1 MTQLCPE
8 LTEHRPHA
16 ESTAPD
22 PVEEDLRSVERE
34 LSSFLAARERDAAR
48 YGEEYA
54 RLWQAVAE
62 SSRGGKRLRPRLVL
76 SAFHGLAGAAEP
88 AAAEP
93 AAAERAAAV
102 QTALAFE
109 LLHSAF
115 LLHDDVIDGDTVRRG
130 RPNVAG
136 EFSADAL
143 FRGAGFP
150 RARLWGESA
159 AILAGDLLLHAAAQ
173 RVARLGVEEA
183 TRSRLLDLIDRSVFV
198 TAAGELADVGLA
210 TGMSAGALPD
220 VLAMTAHKTAEYSVS
235 GPLAAGALLAGA
247 DDGVVELLGHYGRL
261 VGVAFQLGDDLLGVY
276 GDATVT
282 GKTVV
287 GDLQQGKETTL
298 IAFARGT
305 AQWPEL
311 EPLFGRADL
320 GPDDTAELA
329 AGLERCGA
337 RDFAERLLADQVAAA
352 VAVLDTPLLP
362 SALAATL
369 TGVAHGCV
377 GRTA

>member
-1 MTQLCPE
+1 MTQLRPE
-8 LTEHRPHA
+8 LTEQPSVA
-16 ESTAPD
+16 EVPAPD
-22 PVEEDLRSVERE
+22 PVDEDLQSVESE
-34 LSSFLAARERDAAR
+34 LTAFFHARERDAAA
-48 YGEEYA
+48 YGEEYI
-54 RLWQAVAE
+54 RLWQAVGE
-62 SSRGGKRLRPRLVL
+62 SAGGGKRLRPRLVL
-76 SAFHGLAGAAEP
+76 SAFHGLAGFGGREAE
-88 AAAEP
+88 A
-93 AAAERAAAV
+93 RSAAV

-173 RVARLGVEEA
+173 RVARLRVGEA
-183 TRSRLLDLIDRSVFV
+183 TRSRLLDLVDRSVFV

-210 TGMSAGALPD
+210 TGMSANGLPD
-220 VLAMTAHKTAEYSVS
+220 VLAMTAYKTAEYSVS

-247 DDGVVELLGHYGRL
+247 DDEVVELLARYGRL

-276 GDATVT
+276 GDESVT
-282 GKTVV
+282 GKTAV
-287 GDLQQGKETTL
+287 GDLRQGKETTL

-305 AQWPEL
+305 ALWPDL
-311 EPLFGRADL
+311 EPLFGRDDL

-337 RDFAERLLADQVAAA
+337 RVFAERLLADHVAAA
-352 VAVLDTPLLP
+352 VAALDTPLLP
-362 SALAATL
+362 SALSATL
-369 TGVAHGCV
+369 TGVALGCV

>member
-1 MTQLCPE
+1 MTQLRPE
-8 LTEHRPHA
+8 LTEHRSDA
-16 ESTAPD
+16 EVPAPD
-22 PVEEDLRSVERE
+22 PVQEDLRSVERE
-34 LSSFLAARERDAAR
+34 LSSFLGRRERDAAAH
-48 YGEEYA
+48 GEQYT

-76 SAFHGLAGAAEP
+76 SAFHGLAGFGDRDAED
-88 AAAEP
+88 
-93 AAAERAAAV
+93 RAAAV
-102 QTALAFE
+102 QAALAFE
-109 LLHSAF
+109 LLHTAF

-143 FRGAGFP
+143 FRRAGLP

-173 RVARLGVEEA
+173 CIARLSIAEG
-183 TRSRLLDLIDRSVFV
+183 TRPALLDLIDRAVFV

-210 TGMSAGALPD
+210 TGMTASALPD
-220 VLAMTAHKTAEYSVS
+220 VLAMTADKTAEYSVS

-247 DDGVVELLGHYGRL
+247 DENVVELLTRYGRL

-276 GDATVT
+276 GDETVT
-282 GKTVV
+282 GKTAV

-305 AQWPEL
+305 AQWPDI
-311 EPLFGRADL
+311 EPLFGRHDL
-320 GPDDTAELA
+320 GPAGAAELA

-337 RDFAERLLADQVAAA
+337 RVFAERLLADHVAAA
-352 VAVLDTPLLP
+352 IAELDSPLLP

-369 TGVAHGCV
+369 TGVALGCV
-377 GRTA
+377 GRPA

>member
-1 MTQLCPE
+1 MTQLRPE
-8 LTEHRPHA
+8 LTEQLTVA
-16 ESTAPD
+16 EVPAPD
-22 PVEEDLRSVERE
+22 PVDEDLRSVESE
-34 LSSFLAARERDAAR
+34 LTAFFNAREHDAAT
-48 YGEEYA
+48 YGEEYT
-54 RLWQAVAE
+54 RLWQAVGE
-62 SSRGGKRLRPRLVL
+62 SSNGGKRLRPRLVL
-76 SAFHGLAGAAEP
+76 SAFHGLAGFGRRAAED
-88 AAAEP
+88 
-93 AAAERAAAV
+93 RTAAV

-173 RVARLGVEEA
+173 RIARLRVEEA
-183 TRSRLLDLIDRSVFV
+183 TRSRLLDLFDRSVFV

-210 TGMSAGALPD
+210 TGMSASGLPD
-220 VLAMTAHKTAEYSVS
+220 VLAMTAYKTAEYSVS
-235 GPLAAGALLAGA
+235 GPLAAGALLGGA
-247 DDGVVELLGHYGRL
+247 DDEVVELLAGYGRL

-276 GDATVT
+276 GDESVT
-282 GKTVV
+282 GKTAV
-287 GDLQQGKETTL
+287 GDLRQGKETTL

-305 AQWPEL
+305 AQWPDL
-311 EPLFGRADL
+311 EPLFGRDDL
-320 GPDDTAELA
+320 GPGETAELA
-329 AGLERCGA
+329 AGLDRCGA
-337 RDFAERLLADQVAAA
+337 RAFAERLLADHVAAA
-352 VAVLDTPLLP
+352 VAALDTPLLP

-369 TGVAHGCV
+369 TRVALGCV

>member
-1 MTQLCPE
+1 MTQLRPE
-8 LTEHRPHA
+8 LTEQHTVA
-16 ESTAPD
+16 EVPAPD
-22 PVEEDLRSVERE
+22 PVDEDLHSVESE
-34 LSSFLAARERDAAR
+34 LTAFLSARERDAAT
-48 YGEEYA
+48 YGEEYT
-54 RLWQAVAE
+54 RLWQATGE

-76 SAFHGLAGAAEP
+76 SAFHGLAGFGRGEV
-88 AAAEP
+88 ED
-93 AAAERAAAV
+93 RTAAV

-143 FRGAGFP
+143 FRGAGGP

-173 RVARLGVEEA
+173 RVARLRVGEA

-210 TGMSAGALPD
+210 TGMSASGLPD
-220 VLAMTAHKTAEYSVS
+220 VLAMTAYKTAEYSVS

-247 DDGVVELLGHYGRL
+247 DDEVVELLAGYGRL

-276 GDATVT
+276 GDETVT

-287 GDLQQGKETTL
+287 GDLKQGKETTL

-305 AQWPEL
+305 AQWPDL
-311 EPLFGRADL
+311 EPLFGRDDL
-320 GPDDTAELA
+320 GPDATAELA
-329 AGLERCGA
+329 RGLERCGA
-337 RDFAERLLADQVAAA
+337 RVFAERLLADHVAAA
-352 VAVLDTPLLP
+352 VATLDTPLLP

-369 TGVAHGCV
+369 TRVALGCV

>member
-1 MTQLCPE
+1 MTQLRPE
-8 LTEHRPHA
+8 LTEQRSDD
-16 ESTAPD
+16 EVTAPD
-22 PVEEDLRSVERE
+22 PVEEDLRSVESE
-34 LSSFLAARERDAAR
+34 LTAFLSARERDAET
-48 YGEEYA
+48 YGAEYT
-54 RLWQAVAE
+54 RLWQAVGE
-62 SSRGGKRLRPRLVL
+62 SSHGGKRLRPRLVL
-76 SAFHGLAGAAEP
+76 AAFHGLAGFGRREAED
-88 AAAEP
+88 
-93 AAAERAAAV
+93 RTAAV
-102 QTALAFE
+102 RTALAFE

-173 RVARLGVEEA
+173 CVARLRVEEG
-183 TRSRLLDLIDRSVFV
+183 TRTRLLDLFDRSVFV

-210 TGMSAGALPD
+210 TGMSASGLPD
-220 VLAMTAHKTAEYSVS
+220 VLAMTAYKTAEYSVS

-247 DDGVVELLGHYGRL
+247 DDEAVELLARYGRL

-276 GDATVT
+276 GDESVT
-282 GKTVV
+282 GKTAV
-287 GDLQQGKETTL
+287 GDLRQGKETTL

-305 AQWPEL
+305 AQWPDL
-311 EPLFGRADL
+311 EPLFGRDDL

-337 RDFAERLLADQVAAA
+337 RGFAERLLADHVAAA
-352 VAVLDTPLLP
+352 VAALDTPLLP

-369 TGVAHGCV
+369 TGVALGCV

>member
-1 MTQLCPE
+1 MTQLRPE
-8 LTEHRPHA
+8 LTEQRSDA
-16 ESTAPD
+16 EVSASD
-22 PVEEDLRSVERE
+22 PVEDDLRSVERE
-34 LSSFLAARERDAAR
+34 LSAFLGQRERDAAAH
-48 YGEEYA
+48 GEEYT
-54 RLWQAVAE
+54 RLWQAVGE
-62 SSRGGKRLRPRLVL
+62 SARGGKRLRPRLVL
-76 SAFHGLAGAAEP
+76 SAFHGSAGFGDRDAED
-88 AAAEP
+88 
-93 AAAERAAAV
+93 RAAAV

-109 LLHSAF
+109 LLHTAF

-173 RVARLGVEEA
+173 RIARLRVAEA
-183 TRSRLLDLIDRSVFV
+183 NRSRLLDLIDRAVFV

-210 TGMSAGALPD
+210 TGMSASGLPD
-220 VLAMTAHKTAEYSVS
+220 VLTMTADKTAEYSVS

-247 DDGVVELLGHYGRL
+247 GDDVVELLTRYGRL

-276 GDATVT
+276 GDESVT
-282 GKTVV
+282 GKTAV

-305 AQWPEL
+305 AQWPDI
-311 EPLFGRADL
+311 EPLFGRDDL
-320 GPDDTAELA
+320 GPADTAELA

-337 RDFAERLLADQVAAA
+337 RAFAERLLADHVTAA
-352 VAVLDTPLLP
+352 VAALDSPLLP

-369 TGVAHGCV
+369 TGVALGCV

>member
-1 MTQLCPE
+1 MTQLRPD
-8 LTEHRPHA
+8 LTEPR
-16 ESTAPD
+16 TAADAPGPD
-22 PVEEDLRSVERE
+22 FVEADLRSVERE
-34 LSSFLAARERDAAR
+34 LEDFLAARERDAEP
-48 YGEEYA
+48 YGEEYV
-54 RLWQAVAE
+54 RLWLAVGE
-62 SSRGGKRLRPRLVL
+62 SARGGKRLRPRLVL
-76 SAFHGLAGAAEP
+76 SAFHGLSGGHRTADAAT
-88 AAAEP
+88 
-93 AAAERAAAV
+93 RRAAV

-143 FRGAGFP
+143 FRGAGFS

-173 RVARLGVEEA
+173 RVARLTVPEA
-183 TRSRLLDLIDRSVFV
+183 TRSRLLDLIDRAVFV

-210 TGMSAGALPD
+210 TGMSASALPD
-220 VLAMTAHKTAEYSVS
+220 VLSMTADKTAEYSVS

-247 DDGVVELLGHYGRL
+247 DDAVVELLARYGRL

-276 GDATVT
+276 GDESVT
-282 GKTVV
+282 GKSAV

-305 AQWPEL
+305 SHWADI
-311 EPLFGRADL
+311 EPLFGRTDL
-320 GPDDTAELA
+320 SAADTARLA
-329 AGLERCGA
+329 AALEGCGA
-337 RDFAERLLADQVAAA
+337 RDFAERLLADHVDAAIDA
-352 VAVLDTPLLP
+352 LDSPLLP
-362 SALAATL
+362 SALADTL
-369 TGVAHGCV
+369 TRVALGCV
-377 GRTA
+377 GRAA